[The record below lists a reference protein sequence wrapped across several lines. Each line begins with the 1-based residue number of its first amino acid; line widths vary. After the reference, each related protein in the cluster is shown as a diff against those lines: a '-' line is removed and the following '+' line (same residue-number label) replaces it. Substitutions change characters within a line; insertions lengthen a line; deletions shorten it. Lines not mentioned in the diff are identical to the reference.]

1 MLDWLFEASTG
12 FSERSLNDS
21 RIIDHMSANTSDIV
35 ASNARLSHDISRSNE
50 TIADAI
56 REQTRR
62 LSDMRPSRPATLSD
76 VVGVIGA
83 AFSVID
89 WAGTLVGVLFK
100 MGLAGACF
108 YGIIKGFLFLFKV
121 L

>member
-1 MLDWLFEASTG
+1 
-12 FSERSLNDS
+12 
-21 RIIDHMSANTSDIV
+21 MSANTSDIV
-35 ASNARLSHDISRSNE
+35 ASSARLAHDISRSNE

-56 REQTRR
+56 REQSRR
-62 LSDMRPSRPATLSD
+62 MFNVPTLRPAKLSD

-89 WAGTLVGVLFK
+89 WAGTVVGVLFK

-108 YGIIKGFLFLFKV
+108 YGIIKVFLFLFKV